1 MNVIKDDLPFEV
13 CAGLFEPT
21 VCLDLAGRF
30 FEVLLAVDWLE
41 SMVDCEKLLTVQAV
55 AVVAADESFLSLLKR
70 FDVVEAVGET
80 FLFALHF

>member
-55 AVVAADESFLSLLKR
+55 AVVAADEPFFSSQ
-70 FDVVEAVGET
+70 FDIFVDAVGEACLLT
-80 FLFALHF
+80 LPF